1 MTTRR
6 PRDLSVERSA
16 LRAAADRLLEG
27 TPLHS
32 ETGRLTV
39 TELLRESGLRRDVAY
54 GDHKDLVEEFQAR
67 ARAQQHT
74 PAVTQSLADE
84 NAELKQKLASATSAL
99 AKEREIAAALRLLV
113 AELDLELHAVR
124 EGSGPARVTALP
136 TRRRP
141 GSRT

>member
-6 PRDLSVERSA
+6 PRDLNAERSA
-16 LRAAADRLLEG
+16 LRTAADRLLEG

-32 ETGRLTV
+32 ESGRLTV
-39 TELLRESGLRRDVAY
+39 TELLRESGLRRDAVY
-54 GDHKDLVEEFQAR
+54 GDHKDRVEEFQAR

-74 PAVTQSLADE
+74 PAVARSLADE
-84 NAELKQKLASATSAL
+84 NSQLKQKLADTASAL
-99 AKEREIAAALRLLV
+99 ANEREITAGLRRLV

-136 TRRRP
+136 ARRRP
-141 GSRT
+141 GSHA